1 MNVSLDRAV
10 GLASPDY
17 LIMRWQNSLFA
28 LCSLTWSVAQEV
40 EFKQWCGKYYQVGAP
55 QPDTPPSGG
64 FLYPEQSSTPLLD
77 FQCTTASNLYLENDE
92 ANDQPMILLDA
103 NITSDVGS
111 TCEWCRAE

>member
-1 MNVSLDRAV
+1 
-10 GLASPDY
+10 
-17 LIMRWQNSLFA
+17 
-28 LCSLTWSVAQEV
+28 VAQEV

-92 ANDQPMILLDA
+92 ANDQPMLLLDA

-111 TCEWCRAE
+111 TCEWSRAE